1 MTRSRFAV
9 RLVALAV
16 LAGAAIGGFAP
27 SSTASGRPLKPGVG
41 KDLFGTMPDGTKVW
55 RYTLTNGSMRVR
67 VITYG
72 GIIQTIETPDRHG
85 RLANVTLGFPTLS
98 DYLTKN
104 STYFG
109 ALIGRYGNRIAKGR
123 FALDGHEYQ
132 LTTNNNGNTLHG
144 GTTGFDQRV
153 WSATPITGGGGV
165 ALRLSHTSP
174 DGDQG
179 FPGTLKTDVTISVT
193 RHNAIRFDYGATT
206 DKPTVVNLT
215 NHSYFNLS
223 GEGSGT
229 VYDHRLQING
239 SRYTPVGSS
248 ELIPTGRIAPVR
260 GTPLDFTRPAAIGAR
275 IRTGFDQLL
284 YGQGYDHNFALD
296 GSGWKVAARVHD
308 PASGRTLAISTDQPG
323 LQFYS
328 GNFLDGTLVGTG
340 GRVYR
345 QGDGFAL
352 ETQHFP
358 DSPNHA
364 DFPSTELDPGRTY
377 HSTTV
382 YQFGA

>member
-9 RLVALAV
+9 RLVALAA

-27 SSTASGRPLKPGVG
+27 SSTASGRQLKSGIG

-55 RYTLTNGSMRVR
+55 RYTLTNGSMRIR

-72 GIIQTIETPDRHG
+72 GIVQTIETPDRHG

-123 FALDGHEYQ
+123 FTLDGHAYQ

-144 GTTGFDQRV
+144 GTTGFDQHV
-153 WSATPITGGGGV
+153 WSAAPITTGGGV

-193 RHNAIRFDYGATT
+193 RHNAIRFDYHATT

-215 NHSYFNLS
+215 NHSYFNLA
-223 GEGSGT
+223 GEGGGT

-239 SRYTPVGSS
+239 SRYTPVSSS
-248 ELIPTGRIAPVR
+248 ELIPTGRIASVR
-260 GTPLDFTRPAAIGAR
+260 GTPLDFTRPTAIGAR

-284 YGQGYDHNFALD
+284 YGQGYDHNFVLD
-296 GSGWKVAARVHD
+296 GSGWKVAARVQD
-308 PASGRTLAISTDQPG
+308 PGSGRTLAISTDQPG

-358 DSPNHA
+358 DSPNQA
-364 DFPSTELDPGRTY
+364 NFPSTELDPGQAL

>member
-9 RLVALAV
+9 RLAALAA

-27 SSTASGRPLKPGVG
+27 ASTASDRHLKPGIA

-55 RYTLTNGSMRVR
+55 RYTMTNGSTRIR

-85 RLANVTLGFPTLS
+85 RLGNITLGFPTLS

-123 FALDGHEYQ
+123 FTLDGQTYQ

-153 WSATPITGGGGV
+153 WSATPVTAGGGV

-193 RHNAIRFDYGATT
+193 RHNAIRFDYRATT

-248 ELIPTGRIAPVR
+248 ELIPTGKIASVR
-260 GTPLDFTRPAAIGAR
+260 GTPLDFTRPTAIGDR
-275 IRTGFDQLL
+275 IRTAFDQLL
-284 YGQGYDHNFALD
+284 YGQGYDHNFVLD
-296 GSGWKVAARVHD
+296 GSGWKTAARVKD
-308 PASGRTLAISTDQPG
+308 PASGRTLSIATDQPG

-364 DFPSTELDPGRTY
+364 GFPSTELKPGQVY
-377 HSTTV
+377 QSTTV

>member
-1 MTRSRFAV
+1 MTRSRFAL
-9 RLVALAV
+9 RLVALAAV
-16 LAGAAIGGFAP
+16 SGAAIGGFAP
-27 SSTASGRPLKPGVG
+27 SSTASGRHPKPGIG
-41 KDLFGTMPDGTKVW
+41 KDLFGTTPDGTDVW

-85 RLANVTLGFPTLS
+85 RLANVTLGFPALS

-104 STYFG
+104 SPYFG

-123 FALDGHEYQ
+123 FALDGHDYQ

-144 GTTGFDQRV
+144 GTTGFDRHV
-153 WSATPITGGGGV
+153 WSATPVTAGGDV
-165 ALRLSHTSP
+165 ALRLSHTSS

-193 RHNAIRFDYGATT
+193 RHDAIRFDYRATT
-206 DKPTVVNLT
+206 DRPTVINLT

-248 ELIPTGRIAPVR
+248 ELIPTGRITPVR
-260 GTPLDFTRPAAIGAR
+260 GTPLDFTRPTAIGAR
-275 IRTGFDQLL
+275 IRAGFDQLL

-296 GSGWKVAARVHD
+296 GSGWKVAARVQD

-340 GRVYR
+340 GRAYR

-358 DSPNHA
+358 DSPNNA
-364 DFPSTELDPGRTY
+364 GFPSTELDPGQTY